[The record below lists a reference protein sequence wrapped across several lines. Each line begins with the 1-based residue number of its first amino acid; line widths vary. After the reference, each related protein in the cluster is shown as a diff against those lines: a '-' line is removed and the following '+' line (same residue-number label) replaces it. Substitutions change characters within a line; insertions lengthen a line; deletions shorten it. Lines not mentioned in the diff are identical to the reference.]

1 MEVEM
6 NGAVYKHYEN
16 PGEGN
21 KEEPSQKSSHESQEV
36 SESGIE
42 ASETNT
48 SEPVISSETIASEI
62 EHFSRLSSEL
72 TELLS
77 NISQKIANSE
87 EQLRVIQSTV
97 DLKTAELK
105 RLHNIEAGAVAL
117 EQLAEDHRLQ
127 KEGFE
132 RVMDH
137 QHRLW
142 EEEKAQRERED
153 REYLEN
159 LKIRREQEE
168 REFGENLEIQR
179 QREEQEFQRMW
190 ATEKSKARQQLEE
203 ELRAIEQ
210 NSREKQ
216 EAMERNCL
224 ERELLLKQKELEW
237 VQLVQELEQ
246 FMSQLTKRIQSKAG
260 SPRDLQKREFGA
272 AADAGNGESPSA
284 DAREPENEPGS
295 DPASGTYS

>member
-1 MEVEM
+1 M

-97 DLKTAELK
+97 DLCLCCKLHSKHNASHRYLNTIRPNGGWQRSNGNCSTFSL
-105 RLHNIEAGAVAL
+105 RLGSI
-117 EQLAEDHRLQ
+117 
-127 KEGFE
+127 
-132 RVMDH
+132 RVCCK
-137 QHRLW
+137 L
-142 EEEKAQRERED
+142 
-153 REYLEN
+153 
-159 LKIRREQEE
+159 
-168 REFGENLEIQR
+168 
-179 QREEQEFQRMW
+179 
-190 ATEKSKARQQLEE
+190 
-203 ELRAIEQ
+203 
-210 NSREKQ
+210 
-216 EAMERNCL
+216 
-224 ERELLLKQKELEW
+224 
-237 VQLVQELEQ
+237 
-246 FMSQLTKRIQSKAG
+246 
-260 SPRDLQKREFGA
+260 
-272 AADAGNGESPSA
+272 
-284 DAREPENEPGS
+284 
-295 DPASGTYS
+295 

>member
-1 MEVEM
+1 
-6 NGAVYKHYEN
+6 
-16 PGEGN
+16 
-21 KEEPSQKSSHESQEV
+21 
-36 SESGIE
+36 
-42 ASETNT
+42 
-48 SEPVISSETIASEI
+48 
-62 EHFSRLSSEL
+62 
-72 TELLS
+72 
-77 NISQKIANSE
+77 
-87 EQLRVIQSTV
+87 
-97 DLKTAELK
+97 
-105 RLHNIEAGAVAL
+105 
-117 EQLAEDHRLQ
+117 
-127 KEGFE
+127 
-132 RVMDH
+132 
-137 QHRLW
+137 
-142 EEEKAQRERED
+142 
-153 REYLEN
+153 
-159 LKIRREQEE
+159 
-168 REFGENLEIQR
+168 
-179 QREEQEFQRMW
+179 MW